1 MNKVSQKW
9 LLYIGALL
17 VTLAMVYLGIW
28 QFSRA
33 EHKQTIKD
41 FVVAQQSRHVD
52 LNQEFL
58 NEDMLYQQATGQ
70 GQFLQEHAI
79 LVDNQVY
86 QGQVGY
92 HIIVPF
98 QFLSNEQI
106 VLVNVG
112 WIAVGVSREIR
123 PNIDLPQ
130 TQLKISGRLQKPHAK
145 PPLWL
150 EKYALVHQE
159 VWQFLPIA
167 EFIKRSGLTVSPLL
181 LELDEEFPT
190 LSRYPRQ
197 WREYDDKWINR
208 HKAYALQWFSM
219 AIVFILMCLVLK
231 FRSAKNDQ

>member
-1 MNKVSQKW
+1 MNKASQKW
-9 LLYIGALL
+9 LLYFGALL
-17 VTLAMVYLGIW
+17 VTMAMVCLGFW
-28 QFSRA
+28 QLSRA
-33 EHKQTIKD
+33 EQKQTIKD
-41 FVVAQQSRHVD
+41 FVVVQQSQQVN
-52 LNQEFL
+52 LNQELL
-58 NEDMLYQQATGQ
+58 NEKMLYQQATGK
-70 GQFLQEHAI
+70 GQFLLEHAI

-86 QGQVGY
+86 KGQVGY
-92 HIIVPF
+92 HIVVPF
-98 QFLSNEQI
+98 QLSDNAQI

-123 PNIDLPQ
+123 PIIELPQ
-130 TQLKISGRLQKPHAK
+130 IQLEVSGRLQKPHAK

-159 VWQFLPIA
+159 AWQFLPIA

-208 HKAYALQWFSM
+208 HKAYALQWFTM

-231 FRSAKNDQ
+231 FRSRQE